1 MKNLVTTKTITKM
14 TNNMEQLTLHDKAT
28 LSLCRYFAQDRDK
41 LVFLLGEAD
50 TDACRATIQD
60 MIKTLDNE
68 KSA

>member
-1 MKNLVTTKTITKM
+1 
-14 TNNMEQLTLHDKAT
+14 MEQLTLHDKAT

-50 TDACRATIQD
+50 TDACRATIQG
-60 MIKTLDNE
+60 MIKALDNE